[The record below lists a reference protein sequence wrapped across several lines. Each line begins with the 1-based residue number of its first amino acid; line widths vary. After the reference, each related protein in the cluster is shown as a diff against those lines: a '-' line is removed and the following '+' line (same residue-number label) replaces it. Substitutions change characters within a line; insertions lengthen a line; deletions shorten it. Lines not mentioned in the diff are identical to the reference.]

1 MLTTT
6 TELSTLAHPSPP
18 SGADG
23 ATGAEMDS
31 QQKNSLVPV
40 PVIDLPHRW
49 DETGQLV
56 PGTSPIECPLCKWN
70 GDPEKLFDG
79 SRYVWLTGRDCTREP
94 LKCASCE
101 ILRCILFK
109 TAEIEGRPVTDTSTV
124 CGSIPLVPVT
134 FDGLDNIWQSIFLSS
149 DFPKSDIDRYG
160 VIRRFRSSH
169 DRLCDAST
177 RWAQDCLAKC
187 ASSHE
192 LCHLQSGNHFLP
204 TRLINLQPGW
214 EGLDVRLEDDHSVR
228 SGSLYIAL
236 SYSWGAHRPDC
247 ITTVETLARNK
258 VRIPWDKLSLTF
270 QHAAAFTLSLGIQFL
285 WIDSICI
292 IQEDEEDWKREAGKM
307 FAVYKNSY
315 LTLAALAGRDSTSG
329 LRNMSVEQGS
339 VLLAEL
345 RIDQTNYPLHMRQNH
360 YLDTVAGDNI
370 KGSFDDVCCRYP
382 LLSRAWAYQERTVSP
397 RVIFFTESEM
407 IFQCLSNAEC
417 ECGATQE
424 YCQGN
429 AAQLTKTEISRKTS
443 IRSPTRDSSGQDR
456 SAGTMNVQMRAFSDI
471 KTKFKHFVSQRSRD
485 DTHAKSRARQA
496 AMTWR
501 QNVVWEYSALA
512 ISMPRD
518 RLPAVG
524 AIAEQFQRVR
534 AGDTY
539 LAGLWSGSLLDDLL
553 WISGGPALRYPK
565 SKDRLERPFSLP
577 TWSWAS
583 LHSSIVYPHDGVS
596 VPKAKVLEAKC
607 SYAGDNPFGVL
618 QSSKLILSGRVL
630 SSLLKWD
637 VADASIC
644 FHDGNA
650 WTEFSDTT
658 KGMRRALWVDMDRD
672 QDGFQN
678 IPAHQE
684 IDILEISTSTG
695 GSFSRSEWH
704 FLLLRR
710 ADPDSFVY
718 TRAGKATFILDQEK
732 DDEQAEGE
740 LTQHGFEDIF
750 EGRSVLTTCEI
761 R

>member
-1 MLTTT
+1 MQ
-6 TELSTLAHPSPP
+6 
-18 SGADG
+18 
-23 ATGAEMDS
+23 MDS
-31 QQKNSLVPV
+31 QQKNSLVPI

-56 PGTSPIECPLCKWN
+56 PGTSPIECPLCKWT

-79 SRYVWLTGRDCTREP
+79 HRYVRLTGRDCTREP
-94 LKCASCE
+94 FKCASCE
-101 ILRCILFK
+101 LLRCILFK
-109 TAEIEGRPVTDTSTV
+109 TAEIEGRPVTDTSSV
-124 CGSIPLVPVT
+124 SGSISHVPVA

-160 VIRRFRSSH
+160 VIRRLRSSH
-169 DRLCDAST
+169 DRLCDASSK
-177 RWAQDCLAKC
+177 WAQDCLAKC

-214 EGLDVRLEDDHSVR
+214 EGLDVRLEEDHSVR

-236 SYSWGAHRPDC
+236 SYSWGGHRPDC
-247 ITTVETLARNK
+247 ITTVDTLSRNK
-258 VRIPWDKLSLTF
+258 VRIPWDKLPLTF
-270 QHAAAFTLSLGIQFL
+270 QDAAAFTLSLGIQYI

-292 IQEDEEDWKREAGKM
+292 IQEDEEDWQREAGKM
-307 FAVYKNSY
+307 YAVYKNSY
-315 LTLAALAGRDSTSG
+315 LTLAALAGHDSTSG

-339 VLLAEL
+339 VLLAQL
-345 RIDQTNYPLHMRQNH
+345 RINQTSYPLYMRRNH
-360 YLDTVAGDNI
+360 YLDSVAGDNI
-370 KGSFDDVCCRYP
+370 KGSFEDICRRYP

-424 YCQGN
+424 YCQGK
-429 AAQLTKTEISRKTS
+429 AAQLTKTEISRRTT
-443 IRSPTRDSSGQDR
+443 IRSPTGDSSEQDI
-456 SAGTMNVQMRAFSDI
+456 SAGSISMETRAFSGL
-471 KTKFKHFVSQRSRD
+471 KTKIKHLLSKRPED
-485 DTHAKSRARQA
+485 DTQAESRARQV

-501 QNVVWEYSALA
+501 QQVVWEYSALA

-534 AGDTY
+534 ARETY

-553 WISGGPALRYPK
+553 WVSGGPEVRSPK
-565 SKDRLERPFSLP
+565 SRDRLERPFSLP

-583 LHSSIVYPHDGVS
+583 LNSSIVYLNDGIS
-596 VPKAKVLEAKC
+596 VPKAEVLQASC
-607 SYAGDNPFGVL
+607 SYAGDNAFGVL
-618 QSSKLILSGRVL
+618 HSSKLVLSGRLL
-630 SSLLKWD
+630 SSLLKWND
-637 VADASIC
+637 ADASIC

-650 WTEFSDTT
+650 WTEFSDSTE
-658 KGMRRALWVDMDRD
+658 GVRRALCIYMDRD

-678 IPAHQE
+678 VPSHQE

-710 ADPDSFVY
+710 DDPDGFVF
-718 TRAGKATFILDQEK
+718 TRAGKATFILDQRE
-732 DDEQAEGE
+732 DEEQAEGE
-740 LTQHGFEDIF
+740 LTQHGFENIF